1 MAVVAALTGERAQAD
16 VVQLLRGSQGPP
28 RIAAVNLGEVFDV
41 MVRVKSW
48 RRGRVDLALSW
59 LTAGGLDV
67 VSTNEQI
74 ARTAGDLRSRF
85 YDRTACP
92 VSLSDCVALATAQ
105 LLREPLATADTALA
119 ASAQL
124 EGALLIPLPNSSG
137 QRPPVVT
144 RPPPTSP

>member
-1 MAVVAALTGERAQAD
+1 MAVVAALTGEPAQAD
-16 VVQLLRGSQGPP
+16 VVDLLRGSEGPP

-67 VSTNEQI
+67 VSTNERI
-74 ARTAGDLRSRF
+74 ARTAGDLRSRC

-92 VSLSDCVALATAQ
+92 VSLNDCVALATAQ
-105 LLREPLATADTALA
+105 VLREPLATADAALA
-119 ASAQL
+119 ATAHL
-124 EGALLIPLPNSSG
+124 EGASLIPLPNSAG
-137 QRPPVVT
+137 RRPPAAT
-144 RPPPTSP
+144 KPPAASP

>member
-1 MAVVAALTGERAQAD
+1 MAVVAALTGEPAKAD
-16 VVQLLRGSQGPP
+16 VLRLLRGSQGPP

-41 MVRVKSW
+41 MVRVKSL

-74 ARTAGDLRSRF
+74 ARAAGDLRSRF

-92 VSLSDCVALATAQ
+92 VSLNDCVALATAQ

-124 EGALLIPLPNSSG
+124 EGASLIPLPNSRG
-137 QRPPVVT
+137 QRPRVAPT
-144 RPPPTSP
+144 PPATTT